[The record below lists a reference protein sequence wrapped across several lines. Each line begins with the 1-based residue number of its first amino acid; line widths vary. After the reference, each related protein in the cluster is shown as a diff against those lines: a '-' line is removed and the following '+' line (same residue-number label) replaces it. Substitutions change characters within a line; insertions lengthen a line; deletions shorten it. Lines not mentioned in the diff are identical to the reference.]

1 MAFRRLS
8 ILRRN
13 FGDLF
18 ASTEQELRGKKH
30 YYELE
35 HGSRCLKELIIS
47 WSLRALFV
55 VVVAADALMFVVF
68 LYGVLQGEQQK
79 AAGWLSRCTQ
89 GAGVCHTLLRG
100 SCTRAVLLHRLEDVN
115 WVLIASCW

>member
-79 AAGWLSRCTQ
+79 AA
-89 GAGVCHTLLRG
+89 LLRG